1 MRCYMLDVPMNKT
14 ILIVDDYA
22 ESLLIYRELFE
33 MQGYEVSTVESVE
46 QATSSMI
53 STWPSLVIVDDHPMG
68 ISGVR
73 LVSQLKRL
81 ATEYARAVP
90 VAIALRGD
98 VFGGQE
104 PVLVGFEY
112 VFGKPLDFERLDAVV
127 HHILRGPKTSST
139 SPVSEAGIP
148 RWRAF

>member
-1 MRCYMLDVPMNKT
+1 MNET

-33 MQGYEVSTVESVE
+33 MQGYEVSTAESVE
-46 QATSSMI
+46 QAASSMI
-53 STWPSLVIVDDHPMG
+53 ARWPSLVIVDDHPMG
-68 ISGVR
+68 ISGVQ
-73 LVSQLKRL
+73 LVSHVKRL
-81 ATEYARAVP
+81 ATEYARPVP

-104 PVLVGFEY
+104 PVLVGFDY

-127 HHILRGPKTSST
+127 HRILRGPKSQDVLDIARS
-139 SPVSEAGIP
+139 
-148 RWRAF
+148 